1 MLGKSFCIFVRLCM
15 ILKTFTVACDS
26 LIGVQFAND
35 DELTSELEQT
45 VKELTAN
52 SPEDHFIIDV
62 SIANQAL
69 SLVHYFNINKLLLA
83 TYAIDPLDTFD
94 QTFERI
100 CRDQSTK
107 LQIAGPFSS
116 VEQKKINLMKKILM
130 IDISKVSASRVS
142 NGNASVASVEEAME
156 MLQRYGLGK
165 IENSQSLNHV
175 NFKVFHKVSHHI
187 ISQSAELGEL
197 IGNLGLPIQGVLDQ
211 LLITEQ
217 REASVSISH
226 NKKRYREISNDK
238 IQMTTTQSSPIK
250 IYLNKTTAANSTKKP
265 NINAGLCNCKF

>member
-1 MLGKSFCIFVRLCM
+1 MPGKSFCIFVRLCM

-35 DELTSELEQT
+35 DELTSDFEQT
-45 VKELTAN
+45 VKELKAN
-52 SPEDHFIIDV
+52 RPEDHFSIDV

-83 TYAIDPLDTFD
+83 AYAIDLLDTFD

-107 LQIAGPFSS
+107 LQIAGPFAS
-116 VEQKKINLMKKILM
+116 VEQKKINFMKKIIM
-130 IDISKVSASRVS
+130 VDISKVTSSRVS
-142 NGNASVASVEEAME
+142 NGNASAASIEEAME

-165 IENSQSLNHV
+165 METEHSLNHV
-175 NFKVFHKVSHHI
+175 NFKVFHKVKHHI

-211 LLITEQ
+211 LLITEHSDSDIDGLNH
-217 REASVSISH
+217 APA
-226 NKKRYREISNDK
+226 NKKAKKTRKSAL
-238 IQMTTTQSSPIK
+238 S
-250 IYLNKTTAANSTKKP
+250 KTT
-265 NINAGLCNCKF
+265 LNCIT